1 MPQDTSSNSADVLA
15 RRMALAPGGTLHY
28 RAAIAG
34 EVLTVIAGSGTIH
47 SEGVVA
53 ARLEP
58 GPPILLE
65 PASLHR
71 LDSGLDGLTV
81 EVCEIPPRCG
91 CC

>member
-1 MPQDTSSNSADVLA
+1 MPQDTSSNSTDTLA

-28 RAAIAG
+28 RAAITG

-47 SEGVVA
+47 PEGDAA

-58 GPPILLE
+58 GRPILLE
-65 PASLHR
+65 ATSLHR
-71 LDSGLDGLTV
+71 LDAGLDGLTV
-81 EVCEIPPRCG
+81 EVCETPPRCG